1 MRAAARVEA
10 VADGA
15 GGTRLAVLSGEVPL
29 LPRRTGPRPG
39 PGEPVTV
46 HLVGG
51 AAGPLGGDDL
61 TVDIVVGPG
70 AALRIR
76 SVAASIALPD
86 RTGSPSHTLVRATV
100 AAGGHLDWL
109 PEPLIAAARCRHEA
123 LTRITL
129 DEGASL
135 RWRDELVCGRHGED
149 PGDASVITVVRYAG
163 RPLLHH
169 QVAVGPSSPGWTG
182 AAVLGGARATGTLVV
197 VDPSWASAGPP
208 PAAVRADRAARAP
221 LAGPG
226 VLVTSAGLDAAT
238 VRADIEEL
246 GPAGVRA
253 LPTMARIAR

>member
-1 MRAAARVEA
+1 MRAAARIEA

-76 SVAASIALPD
+76 TVAASIALPD
-86 RTGSPSHTLVRATV
+86 RAGSPSHTVVRASV
-100 AAGGHLDWL
+100 ASGGRLDWL
-109 PEPLIAAARCRHEA
+109 PEPLIAAARCRHETLARIA
-123 LTRITL
+123 LST
-129 DEGASL
+129 GAFL
-135 RWRDELVCGRHGED
+135 RWRDELVCGRHGEE
-149 PGDASVITVVRYAG
+149 PGDASVTTVVRYAG

-169 QVAVGPSSPGWTG
+169 QVGVGPSFPGWAG
-182 AAVLGGARATGTLVV
+182 AAVLAGARATGTIVV
-197 VDPSWASAGPP
+197 AAPSWADGGPP
-208 PAAVRADRAARAP
+208 PAAVRGDRAARAP
-221 LAGPG
+221 
-226 VLVTSAGLDAAT
+226 
-238 VRADIEEL
+238 
-246 GPAGVRA
+246 
-253 LPTMARIAR
+253 